1 MTFNYPHNEVEQY
14 FAIKAQNPK
23 LLQSKIGSYNM
34 TLGQVEEWLNNY
46 TTLMNVW
53 LCENLYYPTL
63 TNNKSWERKLY
74 NKLQNGTVMSI
85 DEIIANFNVKTIQN
99 NGGILNGVDE
109 LATHLSKYHALRSD
123 RTITEIDTITGQRMN
138 LTRSI
143 FNDIRKNNKSDIS
156 KAFKKQYPFNPTMLV
171 GSSAAIS
178 HVTLSNDEHNRES
191 KLISYLLEFDGEV
204 ARPIFVNLGIID
216 NN

>member
-1 MTFNYPHNEVEQY
+1 MIFNYQHIAVKQY
-14 FAIKAQNPK
+14 FTSKAQSSK
-23 LLQSKIGSYNM
+23 LLQGKIGSYNM

-53 LCENLYYPTL
+53 FCENLYYPTL
-63 TNNKSWERKLY
+63 TNNKSWERTLY

-85 DEIIANFNVKTIQN
+85 DDIIAKFDIKTIQN

-109 LATHLSKYHALRSD
+109 LATHLSKYHALRSY

-138 LTRSI
+138 LTLKI
-143 FNDIRKNNKSDIS
+143 FNELMKNNKSDIS
-156 KAFKKQYPFNPTMLV
+156 KALKMQYPFNPTMLM

-178 HVTLSNDEHNRES
+178 HVTLSNDKHSRES
-191 KLISYLLEFDGEV
+191 KLINYLLWFDGEV
-204 ARPIFVNLGIID
+204 ARPIFVDLGIISE
-216 NN
+216 